1 MRTRKESEHER
12 RLSRQLNVQVH
23 NYIRETII
31 SVKFDFGRKL
41 NEFALHSLFPYQLR
55 IWKVHFVLFMFFF
68 CLSLCFSVL
77 YLWEAGRGRGGGGRR
92 EGVNL
97 GTQGETLTI
106 TLEIRTSILKFVW
119 HVWLESQRCEATPHP
134 TQCFKRYTKQI
145 SVSH

>member
-68 CLSLCFSVL
+68 
-77 YLWEAGRGRGGGGRR
+77 A
-92 EGVNL
+92 
-97 GTQGETLTI
+97 
-106 TLEIRTSILKFVW
+106 
-119 HVWLESQRCEATPHP
+119 
-134 TQCFKRYTKQI
+134 
-145 SVSH
+145 

>member
-1 MRTRKESEHER
+1 M
-12 RLSRQLNVQVH
+12 H

-31 SVKFDFGRKL
+31 SVKFDFGMKL

-68 CLSLCFSVL
+68 LLK
-77 YLWEAGRGRGGGGRR
+77 YLFFGFISMRGREGERRGGRR
-92 EGVNL
+92 EGVNM
-97 GTQGETLTI
+97 GTQGETLTL
-106 TLEIRTSILKFVW
+106 TLEIRTSILTFVW

>member
-1 MRTRKESEHER
+1 M
-12 RLSRQLNVQVH
+12 H

-68 CLSLCFSVL
+68 LLK
-77 YLWEAGRGRGGGGRR
+77 YLFFGFISMRGREGERRGGRRGGRR
-92 EGVNL
+92 EGVNM
-97 GTQGETLTI
+97 GTQGETLTL
-106 TLEIRTSILKFVW
+106 TLEIRTSILTFVW

>member
-55 IWKVHFVLFMFFF
+55 IWKIHFVLFMFFF

-77 YLWEAGRGRGGGGRR
+77 YPREAGRGRGGGEEGGGEFGNPGR
-92 EGVNL
+92 NL
-97 GTQGETLTI
+97 DTNP
-106 TLEIRTSILKFVW
+106 RNKNK
-119 HVWLESQRCEATPHP
+119 H
-134 TQCFKRYTKQI
+134 FKICVTCLARVAALRSNSPSY
-145 SVSH
+145 SVF

>member
-12 RLSRQLNVQVH
+12 RLSRQINVQVH

-55 IWKVHFVLFMFFF
+55 IWKVRFVLFMFFF
-68 CLSLCFSVL
+68 LLKSLFFGFISMR
-77 YLWEAGRGRGGGGRR
+77 GREGERRGGGGGGE
-92 EGVNL
+92 EG
-97 GTQGETLTI
+97 GGEFGNPGRNP
-106 TLEIRTSILKFVW
+106 E
-119 HVWLESQRCEATPHP
+119 TPHP

>member
-68 CLSLCFSVL
+68 LLK
-77 YLWEAGRGRGGGGRR
+77 YLFFGFISMRGREGERRGGEEGGGKYGNPGRNPDTNPR
-92 EGVNL
+92 NKNKHFNICVTCLARVAALRSN
-97 GTQGETLTI
+97 
-106 TLEIRTSILKFVW
+106 SP
-119 HVWLESQRCEATPHP
+119 S
-134 TQCFKRYTKQI
+134 Y
-145 SVSH
+145 SVF

>member
-23 NYIRETII
+23 NYIRET
-31 SVKFDFGRKL
+31 KL

-68 CLSLCFSVL
+68 LLKSLFFGFISM
-77 YLWEAGRGRGGGGRR
+77 RGREGERRGGRR

-97 GTQGETLTI
+97 GTQGETLTL
-106 TLEIRTSILKFVW
+106 TLEIRTSILKFV
-119 HVWLESQRCEATPHP
+119 
-134 TQCFKRYTKQI
+134 
-145 SVSH
+145 

>member
-68 CLSLCFSVL
+68 LLKSLFFGFISM
-77 YLWEAGRGRGGGGRR
+77 RGREGERRGGEEGGGEFGNPGR
-92 EGVNL
+92 NL
-97 GTQGETLTI
+97 DNNP
-106 TLEIRTSILKFVW
+106 RNKNK
-119 HVWLESQRCEATPHP
+119 H
-134 TQCFKRYTKQI
+134 FKICVTCLARFAALRSNSPSY
-145 SVSH
+145 SVF